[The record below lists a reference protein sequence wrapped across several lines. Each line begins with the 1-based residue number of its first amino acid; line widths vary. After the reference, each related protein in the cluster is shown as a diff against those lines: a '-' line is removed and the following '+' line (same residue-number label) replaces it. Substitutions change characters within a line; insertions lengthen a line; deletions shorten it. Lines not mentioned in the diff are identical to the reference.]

1 MAKALDELEEELK
14 GLLVEMEGLLVEM
27 EGLLLR
33 ERALRARIQVV
44 EAEFKADCPHKN
56 STLKSSYHSG
66 NCDAYWNE
74 CDRCGESSPIAI
86 KAHSYYG

>member
-14 GLLVEMEGLLVEM
+14 GLLVEM